1 MQESKTELSNLQKN
15 YDLQAQNLTTL
26 QSELSALKNTLNDT
40 KSESEEKLSKLQD

>member
-15 YDLQAQNLTTL
+15 HDLQTQNLTTL